1 VAKSLSGVTFR
12 INSTSIG
19 NAPNEKTVLLQ
30 VELTALCDKKDYL
43 DEDGAVHKVLD
54 RLNGITIYTT
64 SNFQGELMNALDV
77 ELEEVREGM
86 KHLNKSVEELR
97 LTNLKLGKEL
107 QIAKK
112 ERDLA
117 RAALKATWST

>member
-1 VAKSLSGVTFR
+1 MAKSLSGVTFR